1 MPFDLHEYC
10 GIFGIFGHPEASN
23 LTYLGLYALQHRGQE
38 AAGIVA
44 SDGEMLRHHRAMGL
58 VADIFD
64 DAALAALPGS
74 AAIGHV
80 RYSTAGT
87 SVLRNSQPIV
97 AEFARSRRNG
107 NGGGDGADYGAV
119 AVAHNGNL
127 TNATKLRAELEAKG
141 AIFQSTVDSEVI
153 LHLLAHS
160 TAKSLTAKIAD
171 ALRRVE
177 GAYSLVFLTE
187 DSLVG
192 VRDPH
197 GFRPLVLGDL
207 DGKPVLA
214 SETCALDLIRA
225 KLVREIEPGELVI
238 VDRGEDGA
246 IRVRSEHPFERASK
260 RPCVFELV
268 YFARPDSVA
277 FGNNVYESRKAMGAA
292 LAKRHPVVADI
303 VVPVPDSGVPAA
315 IGYSHASQIPFELG
329 LIRNHY
335 VGRTFIEP
343 QQSIRNFGVKVKLN
357 AVDAVLSG
365 KKVVLIDDSIVR
377 GTTSRKLV
385 RMLREHGA
393 AEVHMRVAAPPTTH
407 PCFYGIA
414 TPTKEELIAN
424 RMSVEEIRDWLGA
437 DSLGYLTVDD
447 MLESLKVG
455 GRDYCTTCFT
465 GDYVVKPVD
474 PQAAGRTGS

>member
-1 MPFDLHEYC
+1 MPFEELHEYC
-10 GIFGIFGHPEASN
+10 GIFGLFGNPEAAN

-44 SDGEMLRHHRAMGL
+44 SDGKILHQHRGMGL

-64 DAALAALPGS
+64 DEALSALPGGS
-74 AAIGHV
+74 AIGHV
-80 RYSTAGT
+80 RYSTHGT

-97 AEFARSRRNG
+97 AEFARAKRPNVNG
-107 NGGGDGADYGAV
+107 NGPDYGAV

-127 TNATKLRAELEAKG
+127 TNAGPLREELEAHG

-153 LHLLAHS
+153 LHLLARS
-160 TAKSLTAKIAD
+160 TAPSLTTKIAE

-177 GAYSLVFLTE
+177 GAYSLLFLTE

-192 VRDPH
+192 VRDPY

-225 KLVREIEPGELVI
+225 RYVREIEPGELVI
-238 VDRGEDGA
+238 IDRHGM
-246 IRVRSEHPFERASK
+246 RSERPFEKAPK

-268 YFARPDSVA
+268 YFARPDSTA

-292 LAKRHPVVADI
+292 LAKRHPVPAD
-303 VVPVPDSGVPAA
+303 VVCPVPDSGVPAA
-315 IGYSHASQIPFELG
+315 IGYSHASGIPFELG

-357 AVDAVLSG
+357 AVDPILNG
-365 KKVVLIDDSIVR
+365 KRVVLIDDSIVR

-385 RMLREHGA
+385 RMLRDHGA
-393 AEVHMRVAAPPTTH
+393 KEVHMRIAAPPTTH

-414 TPTKEELIAN
+414 TPTKEELIASK
-424 RMSVEEIRDWLGA
+424 MSVEQIREWLGA

-447 MLESLKVG
+447 MLGSLKVG
-455 GRDYCTTCFT
+455 GKDFCTTCFT
-465 GDYVVKPVD
+465 GDYVVQPAD
-474 PQAAGRTGS
+474 PAAAGRTGS

>member
-1 MPFDLHEYC
+1 MAFDELHEYC
-10 GIFGIFGHPEASN
+10 GVFGIFGHPEAAN
-23 LTYLGLYALQHRGQE
+23 LAYLGLYALQHRGQE
-38 AAGIVA
+38 AAGIV
-44 SDGEMLRHHRAMGL
+44 STDGEVLHQHRAMGL

-64 DAALAALPGS
+64 EETLRRLPGN

-97 AEFARSRRNG
+97 AEFAR
-107 NGGGDGADYGAV
+107 GGLEREYGAV
-119 AVAHNGNL
+119 AIAHNGNL
-127 TNATKLRAELEAKG
+127 TNAARLRLELESAG
-141 AIFQSTVDSEVI
+141 SIFQTTVDSEVI
-153 LHLLAHS
+153 LHLLARS
-160 TAKSLTAKIAD
+160 RQSSLTAKIAD
-171 ALRRVE
+171 SLPRLQ

-187 DSLVG
+187 SSLVA

-207 DGKPVLA
+207 DGLPVVA

-225 KLVREIEPGELVI
+225 RFVRELDPGEVLTI
-238 VDRGEDGA
+238 DKEGM
-246 IRVRSEHPFERASK
+246 RSERPFPPAPK

-268 YFARPDSVA
+268 YFARPDSRA
-277 FGNNVYESRKAMGAA
+277 FGSNVYASRREMGAA
-292 LAKRHPVVADI
+292 LARRHPAEADV

-315 IGYSHASQIPFELG
+315 IGYSRAAGIPFELG

-357 AVDAVLSG
+357 PVGPILDG
-365 KKVVLIDDSIVR
+365 KRVVLIDDSIVR

-385 RMLREHGA
+385 RTLRENGA
-393 AEVHMRVAAPPTTH
+393 REVHMRIAAPPTTH

-414 TPTKEELIAN
+414 TPTREELIAA

-437 DSLGYLTVDD
+437 DSLGYLSVEE
-447 MLESLKVG
+447 MLRAVAAASTTPSRATLP
-455 GRDYCTTCFT
+455 DFCTACFT
-465 GDYVVKPVD
+465 GEYAVPPTD
-474 PQAAGRTGS
+474 PAAAGRMGSS